1 MAKNSWKKIGNH
13 YLWWF
18 LLILLLGFILRCLLL
33 DRYPMGLS
41 SQEALLGW
49 RAKSIIE
56 TSGDETG
63 RFLPVIFSSLE
74 GYQLPLASYFL
85 IPSIKILGLTPLAVR
100 LPFALFGFLAVLAL
114 FGLVRLLFP
123 KNIKIAL
130 WSAFFMAVNPWSVW
144 QSRVGLSS
152 HLSFSLFLIGFF
164 ILLLDRKKPIYYITS
179 FLFLLFS
186 LYTAKIAWFFI
197 WPFLLFFYL
206 WKRRKEVLL
215 LIFLMIVFFLPL
227 FFSYIKAPQA
237 RLDIMDHDLTLFS
250 DISVA
255 NSLNLMRGEDIKM
268 GLPLMGK
275 LFYNKLFY
283 GEKVFENFLRHF
295 NPRFYFAAGDANSL
309 HGLTNFGPVFLV
321 FLPFALYGIWLIY
334 KKEPSTLKLFSVWFI
349 LGTIPSVLSFSSPDQ
364 EKLIFVLPVLA
375 VTTGYCLSLL
385 KKKYLFLLMMGLLIN
400 LAVVSYDAFAKE
412 PARTDKEWAYGCQ
425 KLTNFLKDKMDSYE
439 KIFLTD
445 AYEPD
450 PGPVILFH
458 LNYPPETFSNTKS
471 KLFVYRNWIKRVDRI
486 FINQKDQWELGSEI
500 LYIIT
505 PEEKEFLYSLGGEA
519 DKFKEEG
526 IIRDFENKPIYLVF
540 TYSELDK
547 DEKILLR

>member
-1 MAKNSWKKIGNH
+1 MAKTSWKKVNYFFLGILFLIVLIGFFLRVWNLDH
-13 YLWWF
+13 YPVELH
-18 LLILLLGFILRCLLL
+18 
-33 DRYPMGLS
+33 

-49 RAKSIIE
+49 RAKSLLL
-56 TSGDETG
+56 TGRDETG
-63 RFLPVIFSSLE
+63 RYLPLIFSSFE
-74 GYQLPLASYFL
+74 GYQLPLASYLL
-85 IPSIKILGLTPLAVR
+85 IPFMKILGLTSLAVR
-100 LPFALFGFLAVLAL
+100 LPFALIGTLVVPVFY
-114 FGLVRLLFP
+114 GLVYLLFP
-123 KNIKIAL
+123 KDRKMAL
-130 WSAFFMAVNPWSVW
+130 WSAFFLAINPWSVW

-164 ILLLDRKKPIYYITS
+164 LLLLGRKKPIYYITS

-186 LYTAKIAWFFI
+186 LYTAKIAWFFV
-197 WPFLLFFYL
+197 WPFLLFFCL

-215 LIFLMIVFFLPL
+215 LIFLMIVFFFPL

-268 GLPLMGK
+268 GLPLAGK

-283 GEKVFENFLRHF
+283 GEKLFENFLKHF

-334 KKEPSTLKLFSVWFI
+334 KKEPNTLKLFFIWFI

-375 VTTGYCLSLL
+375 ITTGYCLSLL
-385 KKKYLFLLMMGLLIN
+385 KKKYLFLLMMGLLVN

-425 KLTNFLKDKMDSYE
+425 KLTNFLKDKMGSYE

-445 AYEPD
+445 VYEPD

-458 LNYPPETFSNTKS
+458 LNYPPETFSNAQS
-471 KLFVYRNWIKRVDRI
+471 KLLVYRNWINRVGHV
-486 FINQKDQWELGSEI
+486 FINQKDQWELESEI

-505 PEEKEFLYSLGGEA
+505 PGEKEFLYSLGGEA

-526 IIRDFENKPIYLVF
+526 IIYDFENKPIYLVF
-540 TYSELDK
+540 SYGELDK
-547 DEKILLR
+547 DEKILLK